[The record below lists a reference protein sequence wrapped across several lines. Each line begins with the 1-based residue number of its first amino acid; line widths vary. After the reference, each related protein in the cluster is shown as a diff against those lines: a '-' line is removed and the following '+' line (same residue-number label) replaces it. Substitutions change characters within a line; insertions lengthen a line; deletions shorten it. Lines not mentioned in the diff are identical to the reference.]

1 MLLGEKSLSDLLRIA
16 FPYTFSEPPTV
27 SASLPRAVKL
37 WGWSREQRSLQG
49 AGSCGTLLG
58 TLPLPGKGTGCR
70 QGWGKGRWFCP
81 IACGVGLKEQFA
93 GADTPGSHTAHGTNL
108 IIIWAFTSQECSE
121 LHLASV

>member
-49 AGSCGTLLG
+49 AVGHCWAPFLSLERAQAAGRAGGRGGGSA
-58 TLPLPGKGTGCR
+58 PLPVV
-70 QGWGKGRWFCP
+70 WG
-81 IACGVGLKEQFA
+81 
-93 GADTPGSHTAHGTNL
+93 
-108 IIIWAFTSQECSE
+108 
-121 LHLASV
+121 